1 MGAAKEMAQ
10 LGDGYLG
17 DDAEGWLAHWKLFRS
32 AGFEPGGDDEWL
44 MKRVQASAKEE
55 DEDDE

>member
-1 MGAAKEMAQ
+1 MAQ

-17 DDAEGWLAHWKLFRS
+17 DDAEGWLDHWKLFRS

-44 MKRVQASAKEE
+44 MERVQASAKEE
-55 DEDDE
+55 KKDE